1 MEARE
6 QFSEVNFLLLPCEL
20 QGSNSGQQS
29 WQSVPLLSEL
39 AHCSMPPLLAELA
52 HCFMAALTR

>member
-20 QGSNSGQQS
+20 QGTNSGQQS
-29 WQSVPLLSEL
+29 WQSE
-39 AHCSMPPLLAELA
+39 PLLAELA
-52 HCFMAALTR
+52 HCSVAALTR

>member
-39 AHCSMPPLLAELA
+39 AHCSI
-52 HCFMAALTR
+52 AAFTR